1 MEEKNPDIMLYD
13 QITGCDFSIEEDVVE
28 AKHEK
33 VACVRPWCGAS
44 TFPDELGRCE
54 YYKGKV
60 N

>member
-1 MEEKNPDIMLYD
+1 MLYD